1 MSDDRLTKLVRA
13 VTNAVAEF
21 MDGMELFDAET
32 CALLDAARHADSSVR
47 CPTCGSL
54 ATNYRG
60 YDVTGGSS
68 QPWPLCA
75 DRWHMFAGMM
85 ADPRRHPQDWTE
97 AEVRQEFRDW
107 LDERAADLD
116 ETPPD
121 GPLNAYE
128 DTDGPDGEDAVRERQ
143 YERDHGI
150 EP

>member
-1 MSDDRLTKLVRA
+1 MSA
-13 VTNAVAEF
+13 
-21 MDGMELFDAET
+21 
-32 CALLDAARHADSSVR
+32 
-47 CPTCGSL
+47 PTPFEVFQAG
-54 ATNYRG
+54 
-60 YDVTGGSS
+60 
-68 QPWPLCA
+68 
-75 DRWHMFAGMM
+75 MFAGMM

-128 DTDGPDGEDAVRERQ
+128 DTDGDQGEDAVRERQ

-150 EP
+150 GS

>member
-75 DRWHMFAGMM
+75 DRWHVMYDDAGHAEERRPV
-85 ADPRRHPQDWTE
+85 AD
-97 AEVRQEFRDW
+97 
-107 LDERAADLD
+107 ADGRVACLPSGD
-116 ETPPD
+116 D
-121 GPLNAYE
+121 
-128 DTDGPDGEDAVRERQ
+128 Q
-143 YERDHGI
+143 
-150 EP
+150 